1 MVVAGACA
9 SGNARHSRKGPRLVA
24 VRRQR
29 LWARRRITLTRD
41 RAPPAA
47 PTRAATVDGPGIVS
61 VALVFGPLHPGP
73 YSVARARPSTRS
85 RDRQQIIFALSGCND
100 FSFWERLALG
110 RRGVAPRPARL
121 LGGHHHGSAS
131 RAVCLPLALFGRRV
145 GFWTPGRAA
154 ARRSPPA
161 LQSEAAPQRRGRT
174 PRRYARHGCITRW
187 GLASRCVAA
196 SAGGRVQHHRAG
208 ASDGKVP
215 GLCGVARRL
224 PATDYQVRGW
234 VLILVR
240 GWAFGRR
247 IIHADTLG
255 NRSMVYARRAPAECD
270 SEDRPVYLHCM
281 LPGHLYVDE
290 AKLEAL
296 AGGPCRLI
304 ESDELFR
311 VTGAVVGGVHPFVPG
326 VSKRLLDRRVL
337 ENAAGGGQ
345 VSFNTGDLRVGLL
358 VAGDAFQQ
366 ALDSQASV
374 VDLAMSEPG
383 EEIEELA
390 QAQILKS
397 ARHSA
402 LA

>member
-1 MVVAGACA
+1 MHGGALPRVCTA
-9 SGNARHSRKGPRLVA
+9 HAHTCSDTPCMCRHGNAH
-24 VRRQR
+24 
-29 LWARRRITLTRD
+29 T
-41 RAPPAA
+41 
-47 PTRAATVDGPGIVS
+47 
-61 VALVFGPLHPGP
+61 
-73 YSVARARPSTRS
+73 
-85 RDRQQIIFALSGCND
+85 
-100 FSFWERLALG
+100 
-110 RRGVAPRPARL
+110 
-121 LGGHHHGSAS
+121 
-131 RAVCLPLALFGRRV
+131 
-145 GFWTPGRAA
+145 
-154 ARRSPPA
+154 
-161 LQSEAAPQRRGRT
+161 
-174 PRRYARHGCITRW
+174 
-187 GLASRCVAA
+187 
-196 SAGGRVQHHRAG
+196 
-208 ASDGKVP
+208 
-215 GLCGVARRL
+215 
-224 PATDYQVRGW
+224 
-234 VLILVR
+234 
-240 GWAFGRR
+240 
-247 IIHADTLG
+247 ADTLG
-255 NRSMVYARRAPAECD
+255 NRSMVYARRAPAEGD

-358 VAGDAFQQ
+358 VAGDASQQ
-366 ALDSQASV
+366 GLDGQGSV

-402 LA
+402 FA